1 MKAQVFN
8 KSKLRLPVFLALALS
23 ASLALAEAPMSEP
36 AVKANVK
43 DASVKWGGCP
53 DFLPKGCG
61 LAVLHGDAAKP
72 NSDVFFKV
80 PGKSHIAHHSHT
92 SAERMILVSGKLAL
106 TYDGQ
111 KEMIINEGEYTY
123 GPAKLGH
130 EGTCLSKKPCVLF
143 IAFESP
149 IDAEPDKAAK

>member
-1 MKAQVFN
+1 MKTQIFN
-8 KSKLRLPVFLALALS
+8 KSSLRLPFFAAAVLAS
-23 ASLALAEAPMSEP
+23 SLAMAELPSTEQAI
-36 AVKANVK
+36 KASIN
-43 DASVKWGGCP
+43 DSSIKWGGCP

-61 LAVLHGDAAKP
+61 LAFLHGDGSKP

-80 PGKSHIAHHSHT
+80 PGKSQLPHHWHT

-111 KEMIINEGEYTY
+111 KEMVVNEGQYVY
-123 GPAKLGH
+123 GPPKLGH
-130 EGTCLSKKPCVLF
+130 KGTCLSKKPCILF
-143 IAFESP
+143 IAFEDP